1 MQSLPD
7 TFIGFLL
14 LDAIPRIILLMVV
27 LGILWIST
35 WIKKSIRRGLSTWN
49 GTIVMEENEWWIQI
63 YNSYIR
69 NPNLWARIMKLCI
82 FLVWGIGGVAVG
94 LTWNSGILLFAF
106 CPFLIIGV
114 LFSIFFKIEFQQY
127 DSAESESCIV

>member
-27 LGILWIST
+27 LGILWRST

-94 LTWNSGILLFAF
+94 LT
-106 CPFLIIGV
+106 V